1 MAQFV
6 RKIVWALVFIL
17 VLISAGQI
25 DYYYGFSDQ
34 YRNSPA
40 IVKLAALF
48 GIFPDGEEMM
58 NFNDW
63 IIIHATVLFSLIPF
77 SLIRLLVPAAAAQ
90 KNISVVRSMKKIP
103 FYYLKVTL
111 IAICVMFLINP
122 GIEII

>member
-77 SLIRLLVPAAAAQ
+77 SLIRLLAPAAAQ
-90 KNISVVRSMKKIP
+90 KNISVVRSIKKIP

-111 IAICVMFLINP
+111 IAIGVIFLINP